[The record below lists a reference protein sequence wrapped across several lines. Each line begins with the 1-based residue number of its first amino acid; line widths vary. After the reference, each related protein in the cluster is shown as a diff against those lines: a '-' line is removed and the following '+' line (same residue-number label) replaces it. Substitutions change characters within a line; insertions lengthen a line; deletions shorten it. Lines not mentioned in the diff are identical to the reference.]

1 MPDNK
6 TAAPTG
12 IGSGRIGSNSGPI
25 VEHRQA
31 ARKWQRVLR
40 AILEGP
46 KTTRDLERAPVF
58 DHVGHSTAAELRK
71 MGIRLV
77 TEIVEIPGYA
87 GEPARVARYSVA
99 PECRERASRLV
110 GEGA

>member
-1 MPDNK
+1 MPDIK

-12 IGSGRIGSNSGPI
+12 IGSGRISSNSGAI

-58 DHVGHSTAAELRK
+58 DHVAHSTAAELRK

-77 TEIVEIPGYA
+77 TEIVEIPGR
-87 GEPARVARYSVA
+87 GHSLIIDSGWRDVADAALAFLDRQGLR
-99 PECRERASRLV
+99 P
-110 GEGA
+110 